1 MFGSR
6 CGARRE
12 EGLVHLHGGG
22 QEASLAPWRNH
33 DNDDDKFHDD
43 HDDNKFHDH
52 HKYFDNQHDNDDS
65 ATYYNNCAQ
74 HNDNFGSAR
83 RQSRCHRSQGQ

>member
-43 HDDNKFHDH
+43 HDDD
-52 HKYFDNQHDNDDS
+52 
-65 ATYYNNCAQ
+65 
-74 HNDNFGSAR
+74 
-83 RQSRCHRSQGQ
+83 